1 MLGFVLIVYSLIGSS
16 QSDLLPFRNVSL
28 SREER
33 VDDLLSRLDLIELT
47 QQLLYG
53 GSGPTHGP
61 APAISRLGIGPYQW
75 RSECLHGYGYDG
87 EATSFPQAISIA
99 ASFDRNL
106 IHATA
111 NATAYEA
118 RAKYNAYLR
127 NGEYHDH
134 QGIHCFSPVVNLLR
148 HPLWGRN
155 QETLGEDPYLSG
167 ELASAFVRGLSGLPA
182 RGRLSRKLVEED
194 HVYLTAASCKHFAVH
209 SGPENL
215 PVSRLS
221 FEANVSA
228 ADMWMT
234 FLPAFQGCLDDGVAQ
249 SIMCAYSG
257 INGIPDCANR
267 WLLKTVL
274 REMMGFKGFV
284 ISDQGALQFLVSQHK
299 AFVTYLEAANAAFKA
314 GTNIENSQELVRG
327 VYSTLP
333 LLVASGVIKRHQLE
347 EMNRP
352 LFLTRMRQ
360 GEFDPPEKQ
369 PYASL
374 NKDDYIQ
381 CDRHRRIS
389 LIAGCRS
396 TVLLKNLKHFLPL
409 PKKLKNLA
417 LIGPFAKSMDE
428 LIGSYQAT
436 SMPQFETP
444 LDKGLQE
451 VADVVHTLEF
461 CDNGARC
468 TKGDE
473 DGLIKFL
480 NISKSDEFDA
490 IVLTI
495 GTGSKFVTESRDNPS
510 LQLFGQQNRMLE
522 LISIHAPSIPV
533 VVFVYSGAPVNISA
547 VIASTQVQSILWFG
561 FPGQEAGRIAA
572 RMMLGNPGE
581 GDSSE
586 GSKITLRDPIG
597 SSLESKEGYWWIPA
611 GRLPFTWYESLSGV
625 PQITDYDVSNY
636 TYRFNQFS
644 ICPPNDTS
652 SNCQLLAFP
661 FGYGLSYNYAPSG
674 SGFAYRNLD
683 IPSLAVSS
691 NVGFTFTVEV
701 VNRGYLAAEEVVQ
714 VYLDWLTLFGTK
726 VEENFE
732 GKYKA
737 ASRQLVG
744 FERIPL
750 FPGEVKRLRFVVV
763 AEQLKV
769 WSYVTKESSPLC
781 PANTPAGGRCGAPVG
796 GSGSIRLSV
805 GGQQPLQNKTVNSN
819 VIITLLS
826 VIDI

>member
-1 MLGFVLIVYSLIGSS
+1 MLLSILTILLIIGHVR
-16 QSDLLPFRNVSL
+16 SDFPFRDISL

-33 VDDLLSRLDLIELT
+33 VNDLLSRLDIDELT
-47 QQLLYG
+47 EQLLYG
-53 GSGPTHGP
+53 GAGPAHGP

-75 RSECLHGYGYDG
+75 LSECLHGYAVDG

-111 NATAYEA
+111 SATAYEA
-118 RAKYNAYLR
+118 RAKYNTYVR

-134 QGIHCFSPVVNLLR
+134 QGIHCFSPVVNILR

-234 FLPAFQGCLDDGVAQ
+234 FLPAFQGCLADGVAQ

-284 ISDQGALQFLVSQHK
+284 ISDQGALHYMITHQK
-299 AFVTYLEAANAAFKA
+299 YYPTDIETANASFHA
-314 GTNIENSQELVRG
+314 GTNIENAEPFHLS
-327 VYSTLP
+327 VYRTLP
-333 LLVASGVIKRHQLE
+333 SLVSSGVIKRHQLE

-374 NKDDYIQ
+374 NKDDFVQ
-381 CDRHRRIS
+381 SDRHRRLS
-389 LIAGCRS
+389 LIAGCRA
-396 TVLLKNLKHFLPL
+396 TVLLKNTNHFLPL
-409 PKKLKNLA
+409 TKKLKHLGI
-417 LIGPFAKSMDE
+417 IGPFAKRMYE
-428 LIGSYQAT
+428 LMGSYSAT
-436 SMPQFETP
+436 AMPKFQTP

-451 VADVVHTLEF
+451 VADVVHALEF
-461 CDNGARC
+461 CDNGAQC

-480 NISKSDEFDA
+480 STSKGNEFDS

-495 GTGSKFVTESRDNPS
+495 GTGSEVVTESSDNPS

-586 GSKITLRDPIG
+586 GSKITLRDSIG

-644 ICPPNDTS
+644 ICPSNDAS
-652 SNCQLLAFP
+652 SSCQRVSFP
-661 FGYGLSYNYAPSG
+661 FGYGLSYNDIDSG
-674 SGFAYRNLD
+674 SGFVYRNLD
-683 IPSLAVSS
+683 MPSLTISS

-714 VYLDWLTLFGTK
+714 VYLDWLTLFDTK

-805 GGQQPLQNKTVNSN
+805 GGQQPLQNTAVNSN
-819 VIITLLS
+819 VISETLS
-826 VIDI
+826 VIDK